1 MGEKNTEEMMIN
13 HLLCSLPD
21 EYESTVEHLQDIID
35 DEKSLI
41 LYQVIEALRAKFYS
55 NSKRKVRIL
64 T

>member
-35 DEKSLI
+35 DEKSLT
-41 LYQVIEALRAKFYS
+41 LYQVIKALRVKFHS
-55 NSKRKVRIL
+55 NSKRKNEKSI
-64 T
+64 